1 MSQMVGA
8 VLFMNK
14 LDVQKHQRERG
25 AALRCA
31 GCGAM
36 QKKNE
41 VNILRSQQVL
51 FLSTQL
57 NSLYANDPQC
67 GSETLRRVV

>member
-1 MSQMVGA
+1 MVGA

-31 GCGAM
+31 GCGTM
-36 QKKNE
+36 QKKKK
-41 VNILRSQQVL
+41 VL
-51 FLSTQL
+51 KKHFQKTLLEKFCFYSL
-57 NSLYANDPQC
+57 N
-67 GSETLRRVV
+67 